1 MTTAGDVCLSNGKQR
16 ITNRHLVLAIS
27 KDQEI
32 QVLLRKFVISQGG
45 VPPQAFPKKN
55 ILIKKDTPSDEVT

>member
-55 ILIKKDTPSDEVT
+55 I